1 MAQPVDGAGW
11 AERVSARFQAEFGGT
26 PRVFFAPGRVSLS
39 GAHLD
44 YNGGDVLPMA
54 VDRGIWVAAGKSVPT
69 AGEPPMVRCRS
80 LNKPRHV
87 DVPLSEIGDQAR
99 SEDGWAAYPLGVL
112 KVLFET
118 LGLSLEAA
126 PCGFDFVVG
135 GDLAMASGMSS
146 SAALEVAVAFALA
159 QLRPFSAS
167 PAASILLIFWQYRW
181 IIRPRPVLLR
191 SG

>member
-1 MAQPVDGAGW
+1 MVQGGQ
-11 AERVSARFQAEFGGT
+11 SASLRGFRPNLAVR
-26 PRVFFAPGRVSLS
+26 PACFFAPGRVNLS

-99 SEDGWAAYPLGVL
+99 SEDGWAH
-112 KVLFET
+112 T
-118 LGLSLEAA
+118 
-126 PCGFDFVVG
+126 
-135 GDLAMASGMSS
+135 
-146 SAALEVAVAFALA
+146 
-159 QLRPFSAS
+159 
-167 PAASILLIFWQYRW
+167 RW
-181 IIRPRPVLLR
+181 V
-191 SG
+191 S